1 MEPSMS
7 SNKHLKTATPT
18 DADLKGNPEIGQ
30 TRGTTMAGVPADLI
44 EGDST
49 VEGDVQNDTK
59 PDGGVDPNHLGRT
72 NR

>member
-1 MEPSMS
+1 MS

-30 TRGTTMAGVPADLI
+30 TRGTTMAGAPADLI

-59 PDGGVDPNHLGRT
+59 PDGSVDPNQLGRT
-72 NR
+72 NS

>member
-1 MEPSMS
+1 
-7 SNKHLKTATPT
+7 
-18 DADLKGNPEIGQ
+18 
-30 TRGTTMAGVPADLI
+30 VPADLI

-59 PDGGVDPNHLGRT
+59 PDGGVDPNQLGRT